1 MISSDEGQGFRR
13 IAARIMELIIRRW
26 YEMLV
31 GDGAKMAVAV
41 DRFLTC
47 AHAVSWSSA
56 ASWSRPSSPRHP
68 GPWRQD
74 RIRICLQVG
83 RPPAA
88 WSGYN
93 FGDVRKGSTR
103 WGSSSGDPLEDNNST
118 G

>member
-41 DRFLTC
+41 ERFLTC

-74 RIRICLQVG
+74 RISPALARAQACRRGPLMPMQ
-83 RPPAA
+83 PAA
-88 WSGYN
+88 PVKASLSATQAALIQWQ
-93 FGDVRKGSTR
+93 
-103 WGSSSGDPLEDNNST
+103 
-118 G
+118 